1 MENQEKFETL
11 NINSD
16 LYKTRLSSKFRN
28 SKSYKPA
35 DPRMILSFIP
45 GTVIEIMVSEGQEVV
60 KGEELLILDA
70 MKMQNVLK
78 CNMDGRIKS
87 ITVQK
92 GARVSKGTLLI
103 VLE

>member
-1 MENQEKFETL
+1 MENQEEFETL

-28 SKSYKPA
+28 RKSYKPA

>member
-28 SKSYKPA
+28 RKSYKPA

-92 GARVSKGTLLI
+92 GARVSKGTVLI

>member
-28 SKSYKPA
+28 RKSYKPA

-78 CNMDGRIKS
+78 CNMDVRIKS

>member
-28 SKSYKPA
+28 RKSYKPA